1 MGLLSRRERLR
12 LVILTC
18 MALVQTLFE
27 MIGFGLVFAVLTVV
41 VSDEKSIGKYIGID
55 SISQLPR
62 ETQVVLVGLVMVLVI
77 VVKHVFSLFAA
88 WYQSGALG
96 QISIRLTDHAFS
108 VLLTKPYEEILNFG
122 APALITRVQNSAI
135 VTSGVV
141 TPALSLI
148 TDGTTGVALIAIL
161 LLVEPLPTLVVML
174 TLAFTS
180 AIFLR
185 VSRPRLAHWGAAQAL
200 HRSEALRQLQD
211 GIFGMKEFRVM
222 QREGI
227 LLQRHRE
234 SLSEMNRMNRG
245 FVVTQQVPRAMLEI
259 VSVVG
264 VVLLIVIM
272 TLQDRAGREI
282 LPVLGLFAAGAFRF
296 APSITKILSSI
307 QQIQFSVPV
316 VSELLDD
323 LSAKSKVHQVRPKNG
338 RPLFES
344 LNLKNVTFRYRGAHN
359 PTLRDIS
366 LLVESGE
373 TIGITGE
380 SGSGKTTLLDLSL
393 GLLQPT
399 HGSVLVNNQN
409 LERSIGDWYRMIGYV
424 PQNVFLVDG
433 SIKENVCLGIDS
445 NEVDDCQIWEVLD
458 LAQLSGFV
466 SGLPD
471 GLESRV
477 GDRGTWLSG
486 GQRQRI
492 GIARALFQ
500 QPQVLFF
507 DEATSA
513 LDRDTEENLLS
524 AIANL
529 RETYTIVM
537 VTHRSAPLRIC
548 DRVVSVSGGFISEVP

>member
-1 MGLLSRRERLR
+1 
-12 LVILTC
+12 
-18 MALVQTLFE
+18 MALAQTLFE

-122 APALITRVQNSAI
+122 APAHITRVQNSAI

-161 LLVEPLPTLVVML
+161 LWVEPLPILVVML
-174 TLAFTS
+174 TLTFTS

-185 VSRPRLAHWGAAQAL
+185 FSRPRLAHWGAAQAL

-307 QQIQFSVPV
+307 QQMQYSVPV

-323 LSAKSKVHQVRPKNG
+323 LGAESKVHEVKPENA

-344 LNLKNVTFRYRGAHN
+344 LNLKNVTFRYRGAHD
-359 PTLRDIS
+359 PTLCDIS
-366 LLVESGE
+366 LFIESGE

-409 LERSIGDWYRMIGYV
+409 LERSIDNWYRMIGYV

-433 SIKENVCLGIDS
+433 SIKDNVCLGIDS
-445 NEVDDCQIWEVLD
+445 NEVDDCRIWEVLD

-492 GIARALFQ
+492 GIARALYQ

-529 RETYTIVM
+529 RENYTIVM

-548 DRVVSVSGGFISEVP
+548 DRVVSVSGGFISVVP

>member
-1 MGLLSRRERLR
+1 
-12 LVILTC
+12 
-18 MALVQTLFE
+18 MALAQTLFE

-122 APALITRVQNSAI
+122 APAHIIRVQNSAI

-161 LLVEPLPTLVVML
+161 LWVEPLPTLVVML
-174 TLAFTS
+174 TLTFTS
-180 AIFLR
+180 AFFLR
-185 VSRPRLAHWGAAQAL
+185 FSRPRLAHWGAAQAL

-307 QQIQFSVPV
+307 QQIQYSIPV

-323 LSAKSKVHQVRPKNG
+323 LSAKSKVHEVRPENA

-344 LNLKNVTFRYRGAHN
+344 LNLKNVTFRYRGAN
-359 PTLRDIS
+359 DPTLRDIS
-366 LLVESGE
+366 LLVERGE

-399 HGSVLVNNQN
+399 RGSVLVNNQN
-409 LERSIGDWYRMIGYV
+409 LERSIGNWYRMIGYV

-445 NEVDDCQIWEVLD
+445 NEVDDCRIWEVLD

-492 GIARALFQ
+492 GIARALYQ

-529 RETYTIVM
+529 RENYTIVM

-548 DRVVSVSGGFISEVP
+548 DRVVLVSGGFLTVVP

>member
-1 MGLLSRRERLR
+1 
-12 LVILTC
+12 
-18 MALVQTLFE
+18 MALAQTLFE

-122 APALITRVQNSAI
+122 APAHITRVQNSAI

-161 LLVEPLPTLVVML
+161 LWVEPLPILVVML
-174 TLAFTS
+174 TLTFTS

-185 VSRPRLAHWGAAQAL
+185 FSRPRLAHWGAAQAL
-200 HRSEALRQLQD
+200 HRSEALKQLQD

-307 QQIQFSVPV
+307 QQIQYSIPV

-323 LSAKSKVHQVRPKNG
+323 LSAKSKVHEVRPENA

-344 LNLKNVTFRYRGAHN
+344 LNLKNVTFRYRGAN
-359 PTLRDIS
+359 DPTLRDIS
-366 LLVESGE
+366 LLVERGE

-399 HGSVLVNNQN
+399 RGSVLVNNQN
-409 LERSIGDWYRMIGYV
+409 LERSIGNWYRMIGYV

-445 NEVDDCQIWEVLD
+445 NEVDDCRIWEVLD

-529 RETYTIVM
+529 RENYTIVM

-548 DRVVSVSGGFISEVP
+548 DRVVLVSGGFLTVVP

>member
-1 MGLLSRRERLR
+1 
-12 LVILTC
+12 
-18 MALVQTLFE
+18 MALAQTLFE

-122 APALITRVQNSAI
+122 APAHITRVQNSAI

-161 LLVEPLPTLVVML
+161 LWVEPLPTLVVML
-174 TLAFTS
+174 TLTFTS
-180 AIFLR
+180 AFFLR
-185 VSRPRLAHWGAAQAL
+185 FSRPRLAHWGAAQAL

-307 QQIQFSVPV
+307 QQIQYSIPV

-323 LSAKSKVHQVRPKNG
+323 LSAKSKVHEVRPENA

-344 LNLKNVTFRYRGAHN
+344 LNLKNVTFRYRGAN
-359 PTLRDIS
+359 DPTLRDIS
-366 LLVESGE
+366 LLVERGE

-399 HGSVLVNNQN
+399 RGSVLVNNQN
-409 LERSIGDWYRMIGYV
+409 LERSIGNWYRMIGYV

-445 NEVDDCQIWEVLD
+445 NEVDDCRIWEVLD

-529 RETYTIVM
+529 RENYTIVM

-548 DRVVSVSGGFISEVP
+548 DRVVLVSGGFLTVVP

>member
-1 MGLLSRRERLR
+1 
-12 LVILTC
+12 
-18 MALVQTLFE
+18 
-27 MIGFGLVFAVLTVV
+27 
-41 VSDEKSIGKYIGID
+41 
-55 SISQLPR
+55 
-62 ETQVVLVGLVMVLVI
+62 
-77 VVKHVFSLFAA
+77 
-88 WYQSGALG
+88 
-96 QISIRLTDHAFS
+96 
-108 VLLTKPYEEILNFG
+108 
-122 APALITRVQNSAI
+122 
-135 VTSGVV
+135 
-141 TPALSLI
+141 
-148 TDGTTGVALIAIL
+148 
-161 LLVEPLPTLVVML
+161 
-174 TLAFTS
+174 
-180 AIFLR
+180 
-185 VSRPRLAHWGAAQAL
+185 
-200 HRSEALRQLQD
+200 
-211 GIFGMKEFRVM
+211 
-222 QREGI
+222 
-227 LLQRHRE
+227 
-234 SLSEMNRMNRG
+234 
-245 FVVTQQVPRAMLEI
+245 MLEI

-307 QQIQFSVPV
+307 QQMQYSVPV

-323 LSAKSKVHQVRPKNG
+323 LGAESKVHEVKPENA

-344 LNLKNVTFRYRGAHN
+344 LNLKNVTFRYRGAHD
-359 PTLRDIS
+359 PTLCDIS
-366 LLVESGE
+366 LFIESGE

-409 LERSIGDWYRMIGYV
+409 LERSIDNWYRMIGYV

-433 SIKENVCLGIDS
+433 SIKDNVCLGIDS
-445 NEVDDCQIWEVLD
+445 NEVDDCRIWEVLD

-492 GIARALFQ
+492 GIARALYQ

-529 RETYTIVM
+529 RENYTIVM

-548 DRVVSVSGGFISEVP
+548 DRVVSVSGGFISVVP